1 MNQLVLFLATGM
13 LLLALLLFWALRA
26 RESVTGARAL
36 LDPRETLTAL
46 ELELPPRVLVE
57 RIFSPQDW
65 EFVSRQ
71 TPVPIRITFLQERR
85 TIALSWLRQ
94 TRKQAAR
101 LMDFHRRAVRWNTNL
116 SPAIEI
122 KLAANYILFLLVCE
136 ILLGLIWLR
145 GPFHARRM
153 IGYAIGIAER
163 LWFISGQ
170 LLAGLDPARLS
181 RIKAVWTKR
190 SVAS

>member
-1 MNQLVLFLATGM
+1 MNQLVLFLAAGV
-13 LLLALLLFWALRA
+13 LLLAFLLFWALRA
-26 RESVTGARAL
+26 TESAAGSKAL
-36 LDPRETLTAL
+36 SDARETLTAL
-46 ELELPPRVLVE
+46 ELELPPRALVE

-65 EFVSRQ
+65 DFVSSQ
-71 TPVPIRITFLQERR
+71 NAVQIRLTFLQERR

-101 LMDFHRRAVRWNTNL
+101 LMDFHRRAVRWNSNL

-122 KLAANYILFLLVCE
+122 KLAANYVLFLLVCE

-145 GPFHARRM
+145 GPFYARRM
-153 IGYAIGIAER
+153 VGYAMGMAEQ
-163 LWFISGQ
+163 LWFTSGQ

-181 RIKAVWTKR
+181 RIKAVWTNR
-190 SVAS
+190 PVAG

>member
-26 RESVTGARAL
+26 TESATGSKAL
-36 LDPRETLTAL
+36 SDAQETLTAL
-46 ELELPPRVLVE
+46 ELELPPRALVE

-65 EFVSRQ
+65 DFVSSQ
-71 TPVPIRITFLQERR
+71 TAVQIRITFLQERR

-94 TRKQAAR
+94 TRRQAAR

-122 KLAANYILFLLVCE
+122 KLAANYVLFLLVCE

-145 GPFHARRM
+145 GPFYARRM
-153 IGYAIGIAER
+153 VGYAMGMAEQ